1 MRAGPAGVTL
11 RRGAKPTPSVRE
23 HVPSVHTAEGVAEV
37 FDGAR
42 SGLTSFAA
50 RPHLRLGEERA
61 KLRDELSRRRAR
73 AVECLDPIEAL
84 EHGSRF
90 VHMTTVEPARSR
102 PGNGF
107 ETSLRQEG

>member
-1 MRAGPAGVTL
+1 MHTSS
-11 RRGAKPTPSVRE
+11 RRNERI
-23 HVPSVHTAEGVAEV
+23 AEV

-42 SGLTSFAA
+42 PGLTSFAA
-50 RPHLRLGEERA
+50 RPPLRLGEERA
-61 KLRDELSRRRAR
+61 KLLDELFRRRAR

-84 EHGSRF
+84 EHGPRF
-90 VHMTTVEPARSR
+90 VHVSTVEPARSR